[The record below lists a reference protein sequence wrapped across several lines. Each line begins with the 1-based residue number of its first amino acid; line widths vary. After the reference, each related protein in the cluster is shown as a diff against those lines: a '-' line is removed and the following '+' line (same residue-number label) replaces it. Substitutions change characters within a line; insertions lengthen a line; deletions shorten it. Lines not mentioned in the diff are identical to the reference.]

1 MILIQLQSKKVH
13 GLNESGLNMKKPS
26 QQTRMGRPPLPT
38 QKARCKRVV
47 TFVTLSEM
55 EKLVE
60 LVSDSNDSLSSVC
73 HRIICEYLEIHSTK
87 SSI

>member
-1 MILIQLQSKKVH
+1 
-13 GLNESGLNMKKPS
+13 MKKLS
-26 QQTRMGRPPLPT
+26 HQTRMGRPPLPT
-38 QKARCKRVV
+38 EKARCKRVV

-73 HRIICEYLEIHSTK
+73 HRIICKYLEVHSTK